1 MKRIICLFAAM
12 LLLLSGCAGGGGSAT
27 VTRGGND
34 DFTATGQ
41 KVESSIFGRNIKYN
55 AFTPAEGL
63 ALPVSSDEITD
74 MAQIEK
80 RLYFLTDGALYTLDI
95 GSGESGKLLDTDAKM
110 FAAHGGSLYTYAP
123 ESGGLCEYSA
133 EGELISEKSL
143 TIQGDDLTVEKM
155 LVTDGYFSFV
165 CWNRSEDMAFMQ
177 HRVFDRDTL
186 EEVNTV
192 DEKKSASTTER
203 IFGAYKGNSILRA
216 EESSMDSR
224 SVDISEINL
233 ETGKSVD
240 LAEASVD
247 CIDCVFDFA
256 YSPKTDTVLF
266 FTAPSG
272 EGGSAMEISE
282 YSLSDPDNIVHKRFY
297 ADGSA
302 GAYVFVS
309 VYENIISAI
318 SGGEYRYFDYLDPP
332 ESITLAC
339 QRAERYEDIIFAFEK
354 ETGIMV
360 RTVSYGLDINRLDI
374 KLMAGDTD
382 FDLFEPVFLYQH
394 KYFLSGMFEDL
405 SKYDGIKRRL
415 DGNLAASYVS
425 SLDGK
430 YIGIPTDI
438 RSMGTK
444 EVYPEDGSMWT
455 YSNAISRFLYLAQ
468 NIDVA
473 DGVYKDADGKELYK
487 LLRYLYDNPSGNE
500 SEMPFGKEINLLS
513 NGFILMNP
521 SSAHKDNS
529 VKFLEYM
536 FDVLNGD
543 IAGVLPESR
552 QYISLDSTD
561 DIYLYW
567 RIYAWDYVEPIY
579 NAANSVSQSDGKSS
593 TLKSLAREAAAEV
606 AMRIGE

>member
-1 MKRIICLFAAM
+1 MKKIIGIFVAAILF
-12 LLLLSGCAGGGGSAT
+12 LSGCAEGSGSAT

-34 DFTATGQ
+34 DFTASGQ
-41 KVESSIFGRNIKYN
+41 KVESSIFGRNIKYD

-80 RLYFLTDGALYTLDI
+80 RLYFLTDGAVCYLDI
-95 GSGESGKLLDTDAKM
+95 ESGESGKLLDTDAKM
-110 FAAHGGSLYTYAP
+110 FAAHGDSLYTYAP

-133 EGELISEKSL
+133 EGERLSEKNL
-143 TIQGDDLTVEKM
+143 AIQGDNLTVEKM
-155 LVTDGYFSFV
+155 FVTDGFFSFV
-165 CWNRSEDMAFMQ
+165 CWNRAEDMAFMQ

-203 IFGAYKGNSILRA
+203 IFGAYKGNSILKA
-216 EESSMDSR
+216 EESTMDSHC
-224 SVDISEINL
+224 VDVAEINL
-233 ETGKSVD
+233 ETGKTSK
-240 LAEASVD
+240 LAQASVD
-247 CIDCVFDFA
+247 CIESVYNFA

-272 EGGSAMEISE
+272 DGGSVTEISE

-297 ADGSA
+297 ADAPTG
-302 GAYVFVS
+302 GKVFVS
-309 VYENIISAI
+309 VHENIISAI
-318 SGGEYRYFDYLDPP
+318 SGGEYRYFDYLNPP

-339 QRAERYEDIIFAFEK
+339 QQANNYEDIIFGFEK

-536 FDVLNGD
+536 FDALNGD
-543 IAGVLPESR
+543 IPGIVPESG
-552 QYISLDSTD
+552 QYMSLDSTD